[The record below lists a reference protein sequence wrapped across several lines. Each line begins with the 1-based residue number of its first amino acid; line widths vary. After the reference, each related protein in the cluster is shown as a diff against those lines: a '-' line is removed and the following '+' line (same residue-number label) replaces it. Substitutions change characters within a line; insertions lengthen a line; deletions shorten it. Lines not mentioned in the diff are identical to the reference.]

1 MNVESKMPT
10 SKPYTTRGHHVKSQR
25 EPQLAAAPYQL
36 DTLTG
41 FETKRGF
48 LAHVRDLI
56 DAQYRTA
63 FSLVVVD
70 VDRFSA
76 YNSCFGTAAGDELLI
91 ALAGT
96 IKRLLSSNSAAAR
109 LYADRFALFTPSVGF
124 DEERFLVGL
133 SNVCRRTCGG
143 THLGVYKTVDRALP
157 AEKMLECANLALHES
172 KSEARGRRLGY
183 YAETML
189 DRALAFHGIVPAFDD
204 ALRDGAIVPR
214 FQPILSC
221 KSGQVVGAEIL
232 ARWNHPV
239 FGPLD
244 PSGFIPA
251 LEEAGL
257 VADLDYHMA
266 AQALSSMRSWIDRG
280 VRMVPVS
287 VNLSRAVLFDPD
299 LEERL
304 VDLLH
309 SFELPPCML
318 RLEVSEHAWDTDFDQ
333 LKGALAHLQ
342 AAGFSIAVDDF
353 GAGSTSFNALIS
365 ALGDVVK
372 LDMSFLRSEVCEYGK
387 IVIDSMVRLMHELG
401 FTVVVEGVESDEHD
415 ALLKGIGA
423 DLVQGYYYARP
434 LDRAAFEEY
443 LGGGGG
449 FDCPGSVPGARGVPL
464 GAIARCKRRTN
475 EGASPTCET
484 E

>member
-1 MNVESKMPT
+1 MALSETFRMNVESKMPT
-10 SKPYTTRGHHVKSQR
+10 SKPHTVRGHHVKSQR

-41 FETKRGF
+41 FETKHGF
-48 LAHVRDLI
+48 LAHVRDLV
-56 DAQYRTA
+56 DVQYRTA
-63 FSLVVVD
+63 FSLIVVD

-76 YNSCFGTAAGDELLI
+76 YNSIFGTAAGDELLI
-91 ALAGT
+91 ALAGS
-96 IKRLLSSNSAAAR
+96 IKPLLSANSAAAR
-109 LYADRFALFTPSVGF
+109 LYADRFALFMPSAGF
-124 DEERFLVGL
+124 DEGRFLSVL
-133 SNVCRRTCGG
+133 SSVCRYGG
-143 THLGVYKTVDRALP
+143 THMGVYKTVDRALT

-172 KSEARGRRLGY
+172 KREARGCRLGY

-189 DRALAFHGIVPAFDD
+189 DRALAFHGIVSAFDD
-204 ALRDGAIVPR
+204 ALRDGAIVPH

-221 KSGQVVGAEIL
+221 KRGQVVGAEIL

-251 LEEAGL
+251 LEEAGRL
-257 VADLDYHMA
+257 ADLDYHMA
-266 AQALSSMRSWIDRG
+266 VQALSSMRSWIDRG

-304 VDLLH
+304 IDLLYY
-309 SFELPPCML
+309 FELPPCML

-333 LKGALAHLQ
+333 LKGSLTHLQ

-353 GAGSTSFNALIS
+353 GTGSTSFNALI
-365 ALGDVVK
+365 AAPGDVVK

-387 IVIDSMVRLMHELG
+387 IVIESMVRLMHELG

-415 ALLKGIGA
+415 ALLKGVGA
-423 DLVQGYYYARP
+423 DLAQGYYYARP
-434 LDRAAFEEY
+434 LDQAAFEEY
-443 LGGGGG
+443 LDGGG
-449 FDCPGSVPGARGVPL
+449 L
-464 GAIARCKRRTN
+464 LIAREASRGR
-475 EGASPTCET
+475 EASP
-484 E
+484 